1 MLISEIFY
9 SIQGE
14 GGLTGVPS
22 VFIRTSGC
30 NLRCGWCDT
39 PYASWEPEGV
49 EMSLDD
55 ILKKVQEHRVPHCV
69 VTGGEPMIAKEVKGL
84 CERLKKLGRHITIET
99 AGTVAPENIA
109 CDLASLSP
117 KLSNSVPS
125 KEGADSWHERHEKT
139 RLQPEVLREWVSQY
153 EYQFKF
159 VVTSVNDLEEIK
171 TLLRDIEHPV
181 PSEKVML
188 MAEGVDCQT
197 IRGRDQTLID
207 ICKQEGYRYCNR
219 LQIEL
224 FGDARGT

>member
-1 MLISEIFY
+1 
-9 SIQGE
+9 
-14 GGLTGVPS
+14 
-22 VFIRTSGC
+22 
-30 NLRCGWCDT
+30 
-39 PYASWEPEGV
+39 
-49 EMSLDD
+49 
-55 ILKKVQEHRVPHCV
+55 
-69 VTGGEPMIAKEVKGL
+69 MIAKEVKRL
-84 CERLKKLGRHITIET
+84 CERLKKLGKHITIET
-99 AGTVAPENIA
+99 AGTVDPGNIT

-117 KLSNSVPS
+117 KLSNSTPS
-125 KEGADSWHERHEKT
+125 KEGTDSWYERHEKT
-139 RLQPEVLREWVSQY
+139 RLQPEVLREWVNRY

>member
-1 MLISEIFY
+1 
-9 SIQGE
+9 
-14 GGLTGVPS
+14 
-22 VFIRTSGC
+22 
-30 NLRCGWCDT
+30 
-39 PYASWEPEGV
+39 
-49 EMSLDD
+49 MSLDD
-55 ILKKVQEHRVPHCV
+55 ILNKVQEHRALHCV
-69 VTGGEPMIAKEVKGL
+69 VTGGEPMIAKEVKRL
-84 CERLKKLGRHITIET
+84 CERLKKLGKHITIET
-99 AGTVAPENIA
+99 AGTVDPGNIT

-117 KLSNSVPS
+117 KLSNSTPS
-125 KEGADSWHERHEKT
+125 KEGTDSWYERHEKT
-139 RLQPEVLREWVSQY
+139 RLQPEVLREWVNRY